1 MGNRQTIKINKTEI
15 VQSLFQSYKGSSSV
29 ISIEMHQD
37 LLKLKIYQDY
47 QQLLELEDKE
57 PKQTSPRP

>member
-57 PKQTSPRP
+57 QKQTPPRP